1 MIHPVSCNP
10 VISPLVGILNPS
22 RWRAGRNAP
31 LGSILHWDADIDAF
45 SEQTGGPHT
54 FNHAV
59 LSPQFQR
66 NADGSYANVGA
77 KPAVDVFGGK
87 KWLRS
92 CGSVQNL
99 LPSGAEVF
107 SSDKWHISRSSVIA
121 NDGYVRLVGT
131 TDNNSHYVRRLGVGI
146 SGTYNCQIEAR
157 PGEITRLGI
166 GTNWLTKSGAVF
178 DLVTGVVVF
187 SLGSATQASI
197 VPLENGWWLCSVTL
211 TFQSA
216 TNETYLDFLHVKGTT
231 EIFVGSPT
239 EGFDIRNPQYTATPY
254 SVPYVP
260 PGVTQ
265 PASNATTTNGSWFS
279 LPDGSPL
286 WQALTGSPLTLA
298 TRVMMGVGSGDL
310 PLSSFNNHVVQC
322 LNGNTSKISAF
333 EKGETGNANPSVAND
348 GTNPA
353 SAGLSEWSRN
363 SVILRVTQV
372 NTAGT
377 QFRVGYMIEGAHTA
391 IQWSS
396 WANYDGSFNPST
408 LYRLLLG
415 FNNVYPMWFSR
426 ITAWKKQ
433 CTDAEILEAMAA

>member
-1 MIHPVSCNP
+1 MIHPVVVNP
-10 VISPLVGILNPS
+10 VLNPVVRVTDPV
-22 RWRAGRNAP
+22 RWRAGKLAP
-31 LGSILHWDADIDAF
+31 DGAILHWDADLDAF
-45 SEQTGGPHT
+45 TEQVGGPHT

-77 KPAVDVFGGK
+77 KPGVDVFSGK

-92 CGSVQNL
+92 CGAVTNL
-99 LPSGAEVF
+99 LPSGAEDF
-107 SSDKWHISRSSVIA
+107 THPNWFTSRSSVIA

-197 VPLENGWWLCSVTL
+197 VPLENGWWRCSVTL
-211 TFQSA
+211 TFQSV
-216 TNETYLDFLHVKGTT
+216 TNETFLDFLHVKGTT

-239 EGFDIRNPQYTATPY
+239 EGFDIRNPQYTATSY

-265 PASNATTTNGSWFS
+265 PASNAAATNGVWFAN
-279 LPDGSPL
+279 PGGSPL
-286 WQALTGSPLTLA
+286 WQALTGQPLTLA
-298 TRVMMGVGSGDL
+298 TRVRMGVGSGDL
-310 PLSSFNNHVVQC
+310 PNSVVANILSAGGGDALRYAKGADGTARVVQ
-322 LNGNTSKISAF
+322 SH
-333 EKGETGNANPSVAND
+333 D
-348 GTNPA
+348 GTGVA
-353 SAGLSEWSRN
+353 SIDGAWPRN
-363 SVILRVTQV
+363 SIIRIITQV

-377 QFRVGYMIEGAHTA
+377 QFRVGYMVEGTHTA

-415 FNNVYPMWFSR
+415 YNNPYPMWFNK

-433 CTDAEILEAMAA
+433 ATDAEILEAMAA